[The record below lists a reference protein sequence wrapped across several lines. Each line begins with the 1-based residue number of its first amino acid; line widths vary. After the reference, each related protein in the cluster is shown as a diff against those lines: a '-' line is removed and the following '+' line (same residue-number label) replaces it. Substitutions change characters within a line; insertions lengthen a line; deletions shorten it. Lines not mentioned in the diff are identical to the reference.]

1 MYKCFLWLLLGAI
14 SGLAQT
20 SVPEVSAQQD
30 DSVVFKS
37 RVTLVAVPVI
47 VRDKSGKP
55 VGTLRQEDFQLFDK
69 GKPQVISKFSVEKS
83 GGVAIART
91 PVTAGGRMPEQSAA
105 PEVIAP
111 DHFVGLLFD
120 DIHMSAADVVA
131 ARTAAQ
137 TFVGSGLG
145 PADRA
150 AIFTTSGQTTLDF
163 TGDRDALNN
172 TLLKLSARPI
182 ANDPTEVCP
191 FISFYMADQIV
202 NKGDQQALNLA
213 IALVIACMHPPDRDT
228 ARIMALANARS
239 TLEMGEHETQ
249 VTIFSVTDVVRRM
262 SRMPGQRTVLL
273 ASPGFL
279 RTVDQD
285 AGQVID
291 LAAQSG
297 VVINALDVR
306 GLYTPT
312 TADSSRQ
319 GFEVSIKQGVDKTAA
334 ILQSGVLAEFAAGT
348 GGTFIEN
355 TNDLKRGFRELGAP
369 PEVYYVLGFSPQNL
383 KIDGAYHSL
392 KVSLKTATGFS
403 VKARLGYYAPRHL
416 SNADEEAKD
425 EISQAVFSHDE
436 IGSIPIDM
444 STQFFKTSE
453 SEARLTI
460 MSRLDAAKLHF
471 RKADGRNV
479 DDVAIVCALFDRNG
493 NYLQGVSKTLQL
505 RLLDDTLRNG
515 MGEGVS
521 VPMDFKVAPGTYVI
535 RLVARDSEGQ
545 AMAARNG
552 AVDIP

>member
-1 MYKCFLWLLLGAI
+1 MHRSFFWLLLGAT

-20 SVPEVSAQQD
+20 TAPEVSARQD
-30 DSVVFKS
+30 DSVVFRSK
-37 RVTLVAVPVI
+37 VTLVTVPVV

-55 VGTLRQEDFQLFDK
+55 VGTLRQEDFQLLDK

-83 GGVAIART
+83 GGIVIART
-91 PVTAGGRMPEQSAA
+91 TPTAGGQTPEPNAA

-120 DIHMSAADVVA
+120 DIHMSAADVAA

-137 TFVGSGLG
+137 MFVGSGLR

-150 AIFTTSGQTTLDF
+150 AVFTTSGQTTLDF
-163 TGDRDALNN
+163 TGDRDALNSA
-172 TLLKLSARPI
+172 LLKLAPRPLAI
-182 ANDPTEVCP
+182 DATEVCP

-202 NKGDQQALNLA
+202 NKDDQQALNAA
-213 IALVIACMHPPDRDT
+213 IALVMACMHPPDRNT

-249 VTIFSVTDVVRRM
+249 VTIFSITDAVRRM
-262 SRMPGQRTVLL
+262 SRMPGQRTLLL

-279 RTVDQD
+279 RAIDQD
-285 AGQVID
+285 AGLVID

-312 TADSSRQ
+312 TADASRQ
-319 GFEVSIKQGVDKTAA
+319 GFEVSIKRDFDKTAA
-334 ILQSGVLAEFAAGT
+334 IVQSGILAEFAAGT
-348 GGTFIEN
+348 GGTFVEN
-355 TNDLKRGFRELGAP
+355 TNDLKQGFREFGAA

-383 KIDGAYHSL
+383 KLDGAYHSL
-392 KVSLKTATGFS
+392 KVS
-403 VKARLGYYAPRHL
+403 VKEQPGLNVRARLGYNAPRHL
-416 SNADEEAKD
+416 STAEEDAKD
-425 EISQAVFSHDE
+425 QISQAVFSHEE

-444 STQFFKTSE
+444 STQFFKTGE
-453 SEARLTI
+453 SQAKLTV

-471 RKADGRNV
+471 RKADGRNI

-505 RLLDDTLRNG
+505 RLLDDTLSNG
-515 MGEGVS
+515 LGEGVS
-521 VPMDFKVAPGTYVI
+521 VPMEFKVAPGTYVI
-535 RLVARDSEGQ
+535 RLVARDAEGQ